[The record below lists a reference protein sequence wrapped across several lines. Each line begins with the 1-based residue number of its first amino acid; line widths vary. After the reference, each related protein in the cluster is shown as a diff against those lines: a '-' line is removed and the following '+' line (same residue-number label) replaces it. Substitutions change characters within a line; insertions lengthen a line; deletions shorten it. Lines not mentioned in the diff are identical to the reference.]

1 MGRVGGHNIRGGVG
15 DAGHHIARAPR
26 QIVPRTRPQHAPE
39 TGVRRAIIHSTMT
52 AIPLDDPVVQSLLDG
67 PNLARLSYIGTDGRP
82 RVVPIWFTHKDGDI
96 IMVTG
101 PKAQKVRALE
111 ANGAVAISI
120 DSNTPP
126 YKVLLIDGDATL
138 ENVEGMDPLYRGIVE
153 RYLGPAADGYLN
165 ALKVK
170 RQVRIR
176 TKVRSYRIFD
186 FVKRRP
192 KSLS

>member
-1 MGRVGGHNIRGGVG
+1 M
-15 DAGHHIARAPR
+15 P
-26 QIVPRTRPQHAPE
+26 
-39 TGVRRAIIHSTMT
+39 S
-52 AIPLDDPVVQSLLDG
+52 IPLDDPVVQSLLEG
-67 PNLARLSYIGTDGRP
+67 ANLARLSYIGTDGRP
-82 RVVPIWFTHKDGDI
+82 RVVPIWFTHDDGDI

-101 PKAQKVRALE
+101 PKAEKVRALE

-120 DSNTPP
+120 DSSQPP
-126 YKVLLIDGDATL
+126 YNVLLIDGDATL
-138 ENVEGMDPLYRGIVE
+138 EHVEGMDPLYRGIVE

-176 TKVRSYRIFD
+176 TKVRAYRIFD
-186 FVKRRP
+186 FVRRRP

>member
-1 MGRVGGHNIRGGVG
+1 
-15 DAGHHIARAPR
+15 
-26 QIVPRTRPQHAPE
+26 
-39 TGVRRAIIHSTMT
+39 MT
-52 AIPLDDPVVQSLLDG
+52 AIPLDDPVVRSLLEG
-67 PNLARLSYIGTDGRP
+67 ANLARLSYIGTDGRP
-82 RVVPIWFTHKDGDI
+82 RVVPIWFTHEGGDI

-101 PKAQKVRALE
+101 PKAEKVRAIE

-120 DSNTPP
+120 DSSTPP
-126 YKVLLIDGDATL
+126 YNVLLIDGDAAL
-138 ENVEGMDPLYRGIVE
+138 EHVEGMDPLYRGIVE

-165 ALKVK
+165 AIKVK

-186 FVKRRP
+186 FVRRRP